1 VRAALQSP
9 AALRSPRNGADV
21 KGGPSKSTATLAF
34 SGITQASQARLA
46 ERGRL
51 PNNGV
56 LMPMREAGAEWT
68 TKATAKQLPST
79 PHEETTQGDENR
91 ADRNAGLRCWMA

>member
-56 LMPMREAGAEWT
+56 LMPMREAGLNGQQKRPRGSYLGPR
-68 TKATAKQLPST
+68 TK
-79 PHEETTQGDENR
+79 G
-91 ADRNAGLRCWMA
+91 

>member
-1 VRAALQSP
+1 VRAALSARP
-9 AALRSPRNGADV
+9 AKGAPEV
-21 KGGPSKSTATLAF
+21 ELMLKGPSISTATLAF

-56 LMPMREAGAEWT
+56 LMPMREPGAEWT
-68 TKATAKQLPST
+68 RKAASKQLPST

-91 ADRNAGLRCWMA
+91 ADRNAGLRCRMA